1 MRHGPTPSLVRT
13 LWVALALIAS
23 VSSSFAQDRAELVR
37 RDLESFLEHGL
48 WIYNDLDK
56 GFEEARKTGKP
67 LAVVLRCIPCEACR
81 GFDEQVAEL
90 HPRIRS
96 LLDKFVRVRIPQ
108 ANGLDLSIFQFDYDL
123 SFYAFFFHPDGS
135 IYGRFGSRSTQE
147 DKSGETSVAA
157 FEETLRAVL
166 ELHERYAEVR
176 DSLRSKKGPK
186 PDYPVPEKIPPLEGR
201 YGAELDYEGKV
212 VQSCIHCHQI
222 RDSERQMV
230 RDARKAIPD
239 TVLFPYPSPSVVG
252 LELDPKKRATV
263 VEVSARSPAEKAGFH
278 AGDEIMTLEE
288 QPIISVADIEWILH
302 HAKDGETLEATVR
315 RDGEDKERSVSLRLP
330 EGWRARSD
338 ISWRVSTWD
347 LRRMGTGGLRL
358 EELTDAERK
367 EHGIAPGKLALRAKH
382 VGQYGEHATA
392 KRAGFEQG
400 DIIVAIDGSDER
412 RTESELIAYTV
423 QKKRP
428 GDRLEL
434 EVLRRKERR
443 TFAFDLR

>member
-1 MRHGPTPSLVRT
+1 
-13 LWVALALIAS
+13 
-23 VSSSFAQDRAELVR
+23 
-37 RDLESFLEHGL
+37 
-48 WIYNDLDK
+48 
-56 GFEEARKTGKP
+56 
-67 LAVVLRCIPCEACR
+67 
-81 GFDEQVAEL
+81 
-90 HPRIRS
+90 
-96 LLDKFVRVRIPQ
+96 
-108 ANGLDLSIFQFDYDL
+108 
-123 SFYAFFFHPDGS
+123 
-135 IYGRFGSRSTQE
+135 
-147 DKSGETSVAA
+147 
-157 FEETLRAVL
+157 
-166 ELHERYAEVR
+166 
-176 DSLRSKKGPK
+176 
-186 PDYPVPEKIPPLEGR
+186 
-201 YGAELDYEGKV
+201 
-212 VQSCIHCHQI
+212 
-222 RDSERQMV
+222 
-230 RDARKAIPD
+230 D

-400 DIIVAIDGSDER
+400 DII
-412 RTESELIAYTV
+412 
-423 QKKRP
+423 
-428 GDRLEL
+428 
-434 EVLRRKERR
+434 
-443 TFAFDLR
+443 